1 MQPHH
6 DILVRTELLAERGDE
21 VCAGG
26 MLVFDALE
34 LVLELS
40 YVTCT
45 RTVLVLHLCK
55 SLLHLR
61 DLGVLARKH
70 LRQSPC
76 QFYL

>member
-34 LVLELS
+34 LVLELQS
-40 YVTCT
+40 
-45 RTVLVLHLCK
+45 LHNIV
-55 SLLHLR
+55 R
-61 DLGVLARKH
+61 
-70 LRQSPC
+70 
-76 QFYL
+76 